1 MNRIFLAGLLGGIAM
16 FGWSYLA
23 YTALPVGKIGLR
35 RMPNEIALLET
46 LQKEIAENSGVYVFP
61 GLRLPS
67 NPPDGKTKTLDDL
80 DQTVAR
86 YPSGL
91 LIYNAA
97 GSRPIKMFRW
107 LSVDFLI
114 ELAEVA
120 LAVFLLSQTRLTT
133 FVARVRFVLLIGIV
147 AAIAT
152 NLSNWNW
159 YGFPSDYTLAYM
171 FIQIVG
177 FLCAGLV
184 AALVLRN
191 QECGSASARSFL
203 PRLSRAI
210 SGD

>member
-1 MNRIFLAGLLGGIAM
+1 MARIFLAGLLGGIAM
-16 FGWSYLA
+16 YIWTYIA
-23 YTALPVGKIGLR
+23 YNALPLGNIGLR
-35 RMPNEIALLET
+35 KLPNEPAILHAL
-46 LQKEIAENSGVYVFP
+46 QSNIAEKSGVYLFP
-61 GLRLPS
+61 GLRLGS
-67 NPPDGKTKTLDDL
+67 NPSDKKTEAADNLAE
-80 DQTVAR
+80 TVAR
-86 YPSGL
+86 YPSGM

-97 GSRPIKMFRW
+97 GSRPIELFRW

-114 ELAEVA
+114 ELGQVV
-120 LAVFLLSQTRLTT
+120 LAVFLLSRTRLTR
-133 FVARVRFVLLIGIV
+133 FSARVIFVLQIGVV

-191 QECGSASARSFL
+191 QEFGSASARSFL
-203 PRLSRAI
+203 PKLSRAI

>member
-16 FGWSYLA
+16 FGWAYLA
-23 YTALPVGKIGLR
+23 YTALPVGNIGLR

-159 YGFPSDYTLAYM
+159 YGFPLDYTLACIC
-171 FIQIVG
+171 IQAVG

-184 AALVLRN
+184 AATVLRK
-191 QECGSASARSFL
+191 QIFGVTLHRSFF
-203 PRLSRAI
+203 REISRTTLA
-210 SGD
+210 D

>member
-1 MNRIFLAGLLGGIAM
+1 LG
-16 FGWSYLA
+16 
-23 YTALPVGKIGLR
+23 
-35 RMPNEIALLET
+35 
-46 LQKEIAENSGVYVFP
+46 
-61 GLRLPS
+61 S
-67 NPPDGKTKTLDDL
+67 NPSDKKTEAADNLAE
-80 DQTVAR
+80 TVAR
-86 YPSGL
+86 YPSGM

-97 GSRPIKMFRW
+97 GSRPIELFRW

-114 ELAEVA
+114 ELGQVV
-120 LAVFLLSQTRLTT
+120 LAVFLLSRTRLTR
-133 FVARVRFVLLIGIV
+133 FSARVIFVLLIGVV

-191 QECGSASARSFL
+191 QEFGSASARSFL
-203 PRLSRAI
+203 PKLSRAI